1 MSYTVGG
8 CVLWHFLKDSASG
21 PGSVVGTG
29 VGSSSYP
36 TPGSRVLLHLHC
48 ALTSSLGSICKG
60 ETRSTSLL
68 RCVENWCVWW
78 RMYGDVRRGRVE

>member
-21 PGSVVGTG
+21 PGSVVSTG
-29 VGSSSYP
+29 VGSASIPS
-36 TPGSRVLLHLHC
+36 PGSRVLLHLHC

-60 ETRSTSLL
+60 ES
-68 RCVENWCVWW
+68 CVACLC
-78 RMYGDVRRGRVE
+78 